1 MTPGADMWAFEA
13 LFGVTWCPTF
23 LNREALFP
31 VSSRMKCHRKKTNP
45 SGALRTCCARGN
57 TYCYKCALCHT
68 RRASDAA
75 ISALLLFFSRFIS
88 ERPLHPSAYLPSSSA
103 SFLYR
108 FRRRL
113 LNLPFRDVTG
123 CHGNCLG
130 GRGRC
135 SNLSVRQCCQATGHM
150 AFPSNNS
157 TAGTCQSS

>member
-1 MTPGADMWAFEA
+1 MPSE
-13 LFGVTWCPTF
+13 
-23 LNREALFP
+23 
-31 VSSRMKCHRKKTNP
+31 TNP
-45 SGALRTCCARGN
+45 SGGLLVRVALVEMHTATSAHYVTCAVHQ
-57 TYCYKCALCHT
+57 TLSFLHYCY
-68 RRASDAA
+68 
-75 ISALLLFFSRFIS
+75 FFFPFIS
-88 ERPLHPSAYLPSSSA
+88 GHPLHPSAYLPSSST

-108 FRRRL
+108 FRHRL

-150 AFPSNNS
+150 AFPSNNT